1 MVIMQPGRKLNQTLT
16 WTNPKTYT
24 IYNIETLSADDGST
38 IRVNGVDVSGQIGA
52 GYAGVQFFTIT
63 GVGSALETIEL
74 VGGSGVAPFL
84 WAVEID
90 GTILIDG
97 QIGNSWTPVNF
108 GGSAALDKA
117 TGAKPILN
125 TGSGGTVARSG
136 VFGSDVS
143 ASYTTTSASN
153 SGGQYYFSHDSSA
166 KPTFS
171 FVRGATYTFDYSA
184 SSSHP
189 LRFAT
194 AADAAGSTEYTDG
207 TSISGNVIKFTV
219 PHNAPDTLYYYC
231 NVHNGM
237 GNSISVTTDETKADP
252 YAWKCVAMPLIDYAR
267 WH

>member
-1 MVIMQPGRKLNQTLT
+1 MV
-16 WTNPKTYT
+16 
-24 IYNIETLSADDGST
+24 
-38 IRVNGVDVSGQIGA
+38 V
-52 GYAGVQFFTIT
+52 
-63 GVGSALETIEL
+63 AL
-74 VGGSGVAPFL
+74 
-84 WAVEID
+84 EID
-90 GTILIDG
+90 GVVLIDN

-108 GGSAALDKA
+108 GGSNSIEKA

-125 TGSGGTVARSG
+125 TINGGNIARDG
-136 VFGSDVS
+136 VFGGDVS
-143 ASYTTTSASN
+143 ATYTTTSASN

-252 YAWKCVAMPLIDYAR
+252 YAWKCVLALPLVGNDDDVSNSINCTALPQR
-267 WH
+267 QPQPTTL